1 MPEQLS
7 LESSVGHGRGSVS
20 VGHGNSP
27 LTFSVVHTD
36 RHMARHALRLG
47 CGTLENLQDMASHLV
62 LVD

>member
-36 RHMARHALRLG
+36 RHIYALRLG
-47 CGTLENLQDMASHLV
+47 CGTLENLQDMASLI
-62 LVD
+62 LC